1 MTDVDSPLPDPADA
15 WRERVRATWDDR
27 AAEWDASAGEA
38 AAAPDRISEIERV
51 LAALRVRPNDTVLDA
66 GCGSGHWAV
75 AFARRGVR
83 VAGIDLSP
91 EMIRLAHQRADAA
104 GVSIDW
110 RVGDIAALPF
120 PDASFDAVQAR
131 VALHFVPEVPAAL
144 RELRRVLRPGGRLLA
159 SVPGAL
165 SPIYRRS
172 WRRHLLEDPPELNW
186 LLPWELECLLE
197 DAGWTIRDGW
207 GAFDASLTGPDN
219 PFGPADVAR
228 LDRRLQQAAAT
239 AWTVVAD

>member
-1 MTDVDSPLPDPADA
+1 MDDADFPIPDPADA
-15 WRERVRATWDDR
+15 WRERVRAAWDGR

-38 AAAPDRISEIERV
+38 ATSPDRPPEIERI
-51 LAALRVRPNDTVLDA
+51 LAALRVQPGDAVLDA

-75 AFARRGVR
+75 AFAGRGLR
-83 VAGIDLSP
+83 VSGIDLSP
-91 EMIRLAHQRADAA
+91 EMIRLAAERADAA
-104 GVSIDW
+104 QVAIDW
-110 RVGDIAALPF
+110 RIGDLAALPF
-120 PDASFDAVQAR
+120 PDAAFDAVQAR
-131 VALHFVPEVPAAL
+131 VALQFVPNVPAAL

-172 WRRHLLEDPPELNW
+172 WRRHLLEDPPEVNW
-186 LLPWELECLLE
+186 LLPWELEHLLE
-197 DAGWTIRDGW
+197 HAGWTIRDGW
-207 GAFDASLTGPDN
+207 GAFDGSLTGPRN
-219 PFGPADVAR
+219 PFDPAALAP